1 MKKVQHGKIVT
12 PKVCNTKKVQH
23 EKSAICKECN
33 TENYNIGKSATWKKK
48 HKVKKMQ
55 HGKSDKSKIGEK
67 KEHKTSAL
75 ECANV

>member
-1 MKKVQHGKIVT
+1 MKRVQYVKNATRKVT
-12 PKVCNTKKVQH
+12 TLEKVQH
-23 EKSAICKECN
+23 E
-33 TENYNIGKSATWKKK
+33 KKK